1 MTHISTYNRLSGAAF
16 MNVAI
21 RSALDCLIIGGIFFY
36 VNPSGGFTSVGIF
49 LALFPLVAIISISG
63 EVVYDL
69 LKGYATEDYAVH
81 RRTSEDIS
89 PAGWGETL
97 WGRIA
102 SCAILLALI
111 TVPPLYWLLQAF
123 SPEGKTLTG
132 WVLGA
137 VCLVV
142 IAACC
147 LTLRIVGDRIIDWYV
162 GRLAMPQQEASKEAS
177 DRFMVFNYFLPWA
190 VIAAIIAGLLSWGY
204 FSPRSEHAPAYI
216 DVAEMA
222 FSCGGTAYIIALWI
236 AYITQKQATIDIRA
250 QLLRFEDDDT
260 LDEGTM
266 YFLIHAWSGCIIVAI
281 FIISRFFSWAS
292 FTPLQVTLIDALVA
306 ALSAIVGALGG
317 LLRARTSLLTQ
328 GLKK

>member
-1 MTHISTYNRLSGAAF
+1 MTHIPTNNRLSGVAF
-16 MNVAI
+16 MNIAI
-21 RSALDCLIIGGIFFY
+21 RSVLDCLIIGGIYFY
-36 VNPSGGFTSVGIF
+36 VNPSEGFTSVGIF

-69 LKGYATEDYAVH
+69 LKEYAVEDNAVH
-81 RRTSEDIS
+81 RPTSEDIT
-89 PAGWGETL
+89 PADWGEML

-102 SCAILLALI
+102 SCALLLALI

-123 SPEGKTLTG
+123 SPDVKTLTG

-147 LTLRIVGDRIIDWYV
+147 LTLRIVGDRIINGYV
-162 GRLAMPQQEASKEAS
+162 GRLTLPQQEASKEAS
-177 DRFMVFNYFLPWA
+177 DRFIVFNYFLPWA
-190 VIAAIIAGLLSWGY
+190 AIAAIIAGLLSWGY
-204 FSPRSEHAPAYI
+204 LSPISEHSPAYI

-222 FSCGGTAYIIALWI
+222 FGCGGTAYIIALWV
-236 AYITQKQATIDIRA
+236 AWVTQKQATIDIRA
-250 QLLRFEDDDT
+250 NLLHFKDDDT
-260 LDEGTM
+260 LNKGTM
-266 YFLIHAWSGCIIVAI
+266 YILFPVWSGCIIVAI
-281 FIISRFFSWAS
+281 FIISRFFSWTS

-317 LLRARTSLLTQ
+317 LLRARTCSLTQ
-328 GLKK
+328 ELKE